1 MDFKPKSTL
10 PMRKEVKVALI
21 STLSAAI
28 FLGGI
33 IGLVA
38 SADSQP
44 EEIIPDDDGDN
55 GNNQELIVFNP
66 LTETLS
72 KPTFENISIARYFYD
87 STDDISIREKAIVSV
102 PGSTNTYTKSLGVDY
117 NSELDFSVLAV
128 ATGKVISK
136 GNDSTYGNM
145 LLIEHETGAKFI
157 YCSLGNIKVNKG
169 DTVKKGDVIGNCG
182 ESLYTKGLGKSLH
195 FEVINSEGV
204 YVNPEKA
211 YFNII
216 AEL

>member
-66 LTETLS
+66 LTETIAFSLI
-72 KPTFENISIARYFYD
+72 EIS
-87 STDDISIREKAIVSV
+87 
-102 PGSTNTYTKSLGVDY
+102 
-117 NSELDFSVLAV
+117 SVL
-128 ATGKVISK
+128 S
-136 GNDSTYGNM
+136 
-145 LLIEHETGAKFI
+145 
-157 YCSLGNIKVNKG
+157 
-169 DTVKKGDVIGNCG
+169 
-182 ESLYTKGLGKSLH
+182 
-195 FEVINSEGV
+195 
-204 YVNPEKA
+204 
-211 YFNII
+211 
-216 AEL
+216 